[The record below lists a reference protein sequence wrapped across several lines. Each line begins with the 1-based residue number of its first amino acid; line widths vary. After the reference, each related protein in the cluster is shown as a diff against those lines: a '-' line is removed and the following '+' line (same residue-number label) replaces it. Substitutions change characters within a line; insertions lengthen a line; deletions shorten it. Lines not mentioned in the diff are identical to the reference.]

1 MARIIILD
9 ELTANQI
16 AAGEVVERPASVV
29 KELVENSIDAGA
41 TSVRVDIRGGGIK
54 YIRVSDNGCGIA
66 SEDVAMAFE
75 RHATSK
81 LRTANDLERG
91 ITTNGFRGEAL
102 ASISAVSN
110 LEMIT
115 KTEESD
121 SGTRINISGGE
132 VMNLC
137 PHGAPTGT
145 TITVKDLF
153 FNTPA
158 RYKFLKK
165 DTYEGAAIAELLSR
179 LALAHP
185 EVAISLYSGGDRQF
199 ATTGNGDLKEAI
211 YSIFGAA
218 IADNLVAVCYQEN
231 SVSIDGYIGIPAIA
245 RGNRANEILYCNGR
259 LFRSKN
265 MTTALEMGYGTRLM
279 KKQYPFAC
287 LNIRVAPWA
296 VDVNVHPQKTEVRFA
311 EEVKVADALRHAVA
325 AVLAEGNSIPD
336 ALLSA
341 KKQPTYTPI
350 PDPEVQQ
357 ILADLRVEESKA
369 PYERKTVELEKKLDL
384 NDIVSN
390 KTTELP
396 RIIPE
401 ITHVEPAKAPDIPP
415 VEEST
420 PVAPPQEPIQETS
433 PAAGNREF
441 DNMDYV
447 GSLWNTYLI
456 FQRDKDA
463 ILIDQHAA
471 HERIR
476 FERLLAEYR
485 RGEIEQQQMLFP
497 ITVSLT
503 SSEYAAVFSYSG
515 QFESLGVDFEDFGK
529 NTIVVRAI
537 PTNADTDNFPETFVY
552 MLDRLMSG
560 QSVSAKPET
569 FLYKIACTG
578 AVKANQR
585 LDRAE
590 IDRLV
595 EDLKALDNPFNCPH
609 GRPTAIK
616 LTLSD
621 VEKMFRRIL

>member
-41 TSVRVDIRGGGIK
+41 TAVRVDIRGGGIK

-102 ASISAVSN
+102 ASIAAVSN

-115 KTEESD
+115 KTEDSD

-179 LALAHP
+179 LALARP
-185 EVAISLYSGGDRQF
+185 EVAISLYSGGDKQF
-199 ATTGNGDLKEAI
+199 ATTGNGDLKETI

-325 AVLAEGNSIPD
+325 DALAEGNSIPD

-341 KKQPTYTPI
+341 KRQPTYTPA

-357 ILADLRVEESKA
+357 ILAELRVEEPKA
-369 PYERKTVELEKKLDL
+369 SYERKTVEFVQKPVL
-384 NDIVSN
+384 NDADLN
-390 KTTELP
+390 KTTETP
-396 RIIPE
+396 SIAPE
-401 ITHVEPAKAPDIPP
+401 ITHTEPVKASVVPP
-415 VEEST
+415 VEELT
-420 PVAPPQEPIQETS
+420 PVDLPQETPREIQ

-441 DNMDYV
+441 DHMDYV

-503 SSEYAAVFSYSG
+503 SSEYAAVFSYSS

-560 QSVSAKPET
+560 QTVSAKPET

-585 LDRAE
+585 LDRTE

-595 EDLKALDNPFNCPH
+595 EDLKTLDNPFNCPH

>member
-325 AVLAEGNSIPD
+325 AALAEGNSIPD

-390 KTTELP
+390 KTTELL

-401 ITHVEPAKAPDIPP
+401 ITHVEPAKAPDMPP

-585 LDRAE
+585 LDKAE

>member
-1 MARIIILD
+1 MAKIIILD

-66 SEDVAMAFE
+66 AEDVAMAFE

-81 LRTANDLERG
+81 LRTAQDLENG
-91 ITTNGFRGEAL
+91 ISTNGFRGEAL

-115 KTEESD
+115 KTAEAD
-121 SGTRINISGGE
+121 SGTRINISGGD

-137 PHGAPTGT
+137 SHGAPTGT

-165 DTYEGAAIAELLSR
+165 DTYEGAAIAEMLSR

-185 EVAISLYSGGDRQF
+185 EVAVSLYSGGDKEF
-199 ATTGNGDLKEAI
+199 ATTGNGDLREAI
-211 YSIFGAA
+211 YSVFGGA
-218 IADNLVAVCYQEN
+218 IAEHLVPVSHSEN
-231 SVSIDGYIGIPAIA
+231 AVSIDGFIGIPAIA

-259 LFRSKN
+259 LFRSKT
-265 MTTALEMGYGTRLM
+265 MTMALEMGYGNRLM

-287 LNIRVAPWA
+287 LNIRVSPWA

-311 EEVKVADALRHAVA
+311 EENKVADALRHAVA
-325 AVLAEGNSIPD
+325 NALEEGNSIPE

-341 KKQPTYTPI
+341 RKTSQYVPE

-357 ILADLRVEESKA
+357 ILAEIQVQEPVTPYVSKIEGKPA
-369 PYERKTVELEKKLDL
+369 ETVVSPTVLDKET
-384 NDIVSN
+384 
-390 KTTELP
+390 KTTVIEHIYQP
-396 RIIPE
+396 KSYVVTQAE
-401 ITHVEPAKAPDIPP
+401 P
-415 VEEST
+415 VEQ
-420 PVAPPQEPIQETS
+420 PVVAPRQHEPQQPK
-433 PAAGNREF
+433 GNREF
-441 DNMDYV
+441 DGMEYV
-447 GSLWNTYLI
+447 GTLWNTYLM
-456 FQRDKDA
+456 FQRGTDA

-476 FERLLAEYR
+476 FERLLAEYH
-485 RGEIEQQQMLFP
+485 RGEIAQQQMLFP
-497 ITVSLT
+497 ITVPLT
-503 SSEYAAVFSYSG
+503 TTEYSSVFAYTRD
-515 QFESLGVDFEDFGK
+515 FEALGVEFEDFGK
-529 NTIVVRAI
+529 NTVVIRAI
-537 PTNADTDNFPETFVY
+537 PVNADPEGFAETFVY
-552 MLDRLMSG
+552 MLDSLMNG
-560 QSVSAKPET
+560 QKVEIRAES

-585 LDRAE
+585 LQKPQ
-590 IDRLV
+590 IDQLV

-616 LTLSD
+616 LSTTD

>member
-325 AVLAEGNSIPD
+325 AALAEGNSIPD

-401 ITHVEPAKAPDIPP
+401 ITHVEPAKAPDMPP